1 MALAPRSPAAAG
13 ASRESPLGWRCVA
26 PPGYAYGLAAFA
38 RHATGHVSYSMQQ
51 HTSDAT
57 QRDGKTGM
65 HRWPHASDAVPV
77 LSQPRTAA
85 DSCASPLPHLR
96 RDRAHRCHICTG
108 TGLPVACAIVPP
120 AVTLLEAEKAHTGAL
135 TRRQCRDRALKRI
148 SFRRNAMS
156 QHCSIAACSMHAQHD
171 EVQRATFSAT

>member
-96 RDRAHRCHICTG
+96 RDRAHRCHICAG

-120 AVTLLEAEKAHTGAL
+120 AVTLLEGQRRRKGSHWRAHSQAVSRPGAETHFVPTTCDVTAL
-135 TRRQCRDRALKRI
+135 
-148 SFRRNAMS
+148 
-156 QHCSIAACSMHAQHD
+156 QHCGMH
-171 EVQRATFSAT
+171 